1 MRSSKRSTHRQ
12 KKSIASRN
20 LGYDQLEEKNLLATV
35 VAYDAATQ
43 GLGISLNSTND
54 VAVVDI
60 AANGNVTV
68 NGNQDL
74 SSAAGVQTASA
85 TALSSITITG
95 NDGSNQQVALNGNFS
110 AELGS
115 SVDSVTVTDV
125 RAIAV
130 NGQYTLSGDLYVT
143 LDQAGGQVGQGTAS
157 ALTVF
162 GTTTIDANSNPV
174 RLDNASNDFIGT
186 VSVSNTDGETKLAD
200 ANDISLL
207 NVTVG
212 GDLNITADDI
222 VDSTGSEISVEGIT
236 RFDATSVVLGDNAG
250 DTVNFMAI
258 SSNTTEDFVLV
269 EDSATVL
276 LNVTARNLDVTSS
289 GGIYDG
295 RRTDILVTNQ
305 ATFDAATQIR
315 IGENGADTFNAG
327 MLNVNAGTHV
337 NISADSAVMFT
348 GDNSASSLSVLTL
361 DDIAD
366 TANATLNVSGITH
379 FEGASVVVGD
389 STTDEFNAGSLQFVT
404 WGDLNISEN
413 SDTHIIEGKNE
424 ARRLFL
430 NSDGDITDDVNSQIN
445 VDLFSQFI
453 AQTVIIGDSATDEFN
468 TGSVGFRTSGNFNLT
483 EDSRTNIIGA
493 NSANSSN
500 IVSAG
505 AITNNFVGAN
515 GEGTSIDVTYNAAF
529 EGTSITLG
537 EELNDSLNFGALQL
551 NSPGVAT
558 VSEDSATHFTRSSE
572 VSELNLT
579 SMGGVTDAVS
589 SSLTVTGT
597 ANIEGELVRLGENAT
612 DQVSAGLFMVNSDGF
627 VEIIENEGENS
638 LVIVTNGIV
647 TDNQGNETGIE
658 GFLSLTGGSSSLES
672 EIAEF
677 LELGQLQFDSNGN
690 TSITIDSDFEVA
702 EGEDGDP
709 VTLVSN
715 TSITN
720 SETAEILAEGTVSI
734 TAIDLVIDELANDS
748 FDILNGDANSL
759 FVNFSGLIEIELNS

>member
-162 GTTTIDANSNPV
+162 GTTTIDASSNPV
-174 RLDNASNDFIGT
+174 RLDSASNDFIGT

-200 ANDISLL
+200 ANNISLL

-315 IGENGADTFNAG
+315 IGENVADTFNAG

-389 STTDEFNAGSLQFVT
+389 STTDEFNTGSLQFVT

-445 VDLFSQFI
+445 VDLFSRFT

-589 SSLTVTGT
+589 SSLTITGT